1 MNELFEQHI
10 KHFPHMI
17 KYCYFEVRNHY
28 KYYLYALGVMLLLLI
43 LTFGQLMIRD
53 TIDVQR
59 STSFFRLVGFYA
71 YIWVF
76 LSLFHAE
83 KTVRKQGALYNRLS
97 VPYYVGTSA
106 QVFLGMIMFLIIVTI
121 TGIVSTSMTTVIE
134 VNHLGFFYYLVMAYI
149 LLVPL
154 ASIIGLLGKY
164 IYKTRFV
171 VFGLLILLLFLIPI
185 IYVPENMYAVW
196 VNVLKLNPLFYI
208 INGFQQTM
216 ILGNASVTNLP
227 YHILF
232 YFEVSMIY
240 LVWININRAYKARYF
255 EEDK

>member
-17 KYCYFEVRNHY
+17 KYCFFEVRYHY
-28 KYYLYALGVMLLLLI
+28 KYYLSAFGIMLLLLI
-43 LTFGQLMIRD
+43 LTFGQLLIRD
-53 TIDVQR
+53 TIDIQR
-59 STSFFRLVGFYA
+59 STSFFRLVGFFA
-71 YIWVF
+71 YIWIF

-83 KTVRKQGALYNRLS
+83 KTVRKEGALYNRLS

-106 QVFLGMIMFLIIVTI
+106 QVFLAMLMFLIIITI
-121 TGIVSTSMTTVIE
+121 TGMVSTNMSEIIDI
-134 VNHLGFFYYLVMAYI
+134 NHLGFFYYLVMAYI

-164 IYKTRFV
+164 FYKTRFI
-171 VFGLLILLLFLIPI
+171 VFGLLIILLFIVPVL
-185 IYVPENMYAVW
+185 YVPNNMYAVW

-232 YFEVSMIY
+232 YFELGIVY
-240 LVWININRAYKARYF
+240 LAWINVNRADKVKYF
-255 EEDK
+255 KD

>member
-17 KYCYFEVRNHY
+17 KYCFFEVRYHY
-28 KYYLYALGVMLLLLI
+28 KYYLSAFSIMLLLLI
-43 LTFGQLMIRD
+43 LTFGQLLIRD
-53 TIDVQR
+53 TIDIQR
-59 STSFFRLVGFYA
+59 STSFFRLVGFFA
-71 YIWVF
+71 YIWIF

-106 QVFLGMIMFLIIVTI
+106 QVFLAMLMFLIIITI
-121 TGIVSTSMTTVIE
+121 TGMVSTNMSEIIDI
-134 VNHLGFFYYLVMAYI
+134 NHLGFFYYLVMAYI

-164 IYKTRFV
+164 FYKTRFI
-171 VFGLLILLLFLIPI
+171 VFGLLIILLFIVPVL
-185 IYVPENMYAVW
+185 YVPNNMYAVW

-232 YFEVSMIY
+232 YFELGIVY
-240 LVWININRAYKARYF
+240 LAWINVNRADKVKYF
-255 EEDK
+255 KD

>member
-17 KYCYFEVRNHY
+17 KYCFFEVRYHY
-28 KYYLYALGVMLLLLI
+28 KYYLSAFGIMLLLLI
-43 LTFGQLMIRD
+43 LTFGQLLIRD
-53 TIDVQR
+53 TIDIQR
-59 STSFFRLVGFYA
+59 STSFFRLVGFFA
-71 YIWVF
+71 YIWIF

-83 KTVRKQGALYNRLS
+83 KTVRKQGSLYNRLS

-106 QVFLGMIMFLIIVTI
+106 QVFLAMLMFLVIITI
-121 TGIVSTSMTTVIE
+121 TGIVSTNMSEIIE
-134 VNHLGFFYYLVMAYI
+134 INHLGFFYYLVMAYI

-164 IYKTRFV
+164 FYKARFI
-171 VFGLLILLLFLIPI
+171 VFGLLIVLLFIVPI
-185 IYVPENMYAVW
+185 LYVPNNMYAVW

-216 ILGNASVTNLP
+216 ILGDASVTNLP

-232 YFEVSMIY
+232 YFELAIVY
-240 LVWININRAYKARYF
+240 LAWINVNRADKAKYF
-255 EEDK
+255 KD